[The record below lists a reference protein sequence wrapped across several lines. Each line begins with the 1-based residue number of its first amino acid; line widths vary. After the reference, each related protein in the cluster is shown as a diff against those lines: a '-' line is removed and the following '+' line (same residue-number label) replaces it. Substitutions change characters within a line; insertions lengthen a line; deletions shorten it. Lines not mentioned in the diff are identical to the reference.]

1 MPQSTCNQIFSRNL
15 LMEGKKRLRGDF
27 LKPLGVKNGGI
38 LFQNFQILM
47 DLDLTYS
54 NLPQTEFLPY

>member
-1 MPQSTCNQIFSRNL
+1 
-15 LMEGKKRLRGDF
+15 MEGKKRLWGDF
-27 LKPLGVKNGGI
+27 LKPLGGKNGGI

-54 NLPQTEFLPY
+54 NLPKTEFFPD